1 MKATQGDEVYFHF
14 RGEPRSGKVLCAGK
28 DGCIVEHEGK
38 QHKLKWGHIAGH
50 KTRVPQNYKVLEHG
64 EDGLIV
70 QNQHGQRRFLST
82 PPEARAERLARP
94 PVAGGE
100 LVKAEAQGVMPSL
113 AAASIRG
120 LQHVSE
126 KLVETVAGVQSIV
139 EAVGSGAMAN
149 GRSEEIRMLAASVDQ
164 MMVLQAQMIEA
175 MKAIAESQPV
185 IHVSV
190 PEQPGPVV
198 HVAVPE
204 QAAPV
209 VQVNVPGQPAPV
221 INVNVP
227 EQPTPHITV
236 EMPEPRR
243 GVTEIQRDRDGN
255 ITGAVQKEA

>member
-82 PPEARAERLARP
+82 PPEARAERLAGP

-190 PEQPGPVV
+190 PEQP
-198 HVAVPE
+198 
-204 QAAPV
+204 APV

-221 INVNVP
+221 INVKVP
-227 EQPTPHITV
+227 EQPAPHITV
-236 EMPEPRR
+236 EMPEPRLMK
-243 GVTEIQRDRDGN
+243 TEIQRDRDGN
-255 ITGAVQKEA
+255 ITGVVQKEA